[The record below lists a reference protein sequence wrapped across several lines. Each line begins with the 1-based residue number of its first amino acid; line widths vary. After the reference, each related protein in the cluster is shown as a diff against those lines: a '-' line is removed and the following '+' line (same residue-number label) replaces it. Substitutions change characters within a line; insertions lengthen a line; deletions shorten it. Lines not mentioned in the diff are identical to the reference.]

1 MRRWKSWAL
10 PAAGL
15 LLALGGFLLP
25 VYYGW
30 AAAPGDLGPDHWAF
44 IYFMKAAAM
53 AVGAT
58 LCILSLLDKN
68 LVILRSKWFVFLLP
82 FVFILLFWWMRVDTH
97 GRNEM
102 YRGYTREDG
111 PVEWST
117 ALFLFGAS
125 GLLAITARRGFRLK
139 CLLPSVGLS
148 VLALFVLWLGLEE
161 VSYGQRIFGWG
172 TPGTLAQINY
182 QEETNIHNIEGLG
195 ELMDQI
201 GPQLILLWGVTGW
214 AFTLLLSQIRF
225 FSSGWRGWALLL
237 APPLFLSSFFLPYAI
252 WFYECCTPGGFLVSR
267 DQELAEMFLGLAFLV
282 YGMWAYLGSKTL
294 FTRSIEADIHADP
307 IQGLTDRSLTGG

>member
-10 PAAGL
+10 PSAGL

-25 VYYGW
+25 IYYGW
-30 AAAPGDLGPDHWAF
+30 AAAPRDLGPDHWAF
-44 IYFMKAAAM
+44 IHFMKAAAI
-53 AVGAT
+53 AVGAG
-58 LCILSLLDKN
+58 LCLLSLFDKN
-68 LVILRSKWFVFLLP
+68 LLIVRSKWFVFLLP
-82 FVFILLFWWMRVDTH
+82 FVFILLFWWMRVETH

-111 PVEWST
+111 PVEWAT
-117 ALFLFGAS
+117 ALFLLGAS
-125 GLLAITARRGFRLK
+125 VLLAIAAKRGFRAR
-139 CLLPSVGLS
+139 CLLPSIGLS

-161 VSYGQRIFGWG
+161 ISYGQRIFGWG
-172 TPGTLAQINY
+172 TPDTLAQINY
-182 QEETNIHNIEGLG
+182 QEETNIHNIEGLD

-214 AFTLLLSQIRF
+214 AFTLLLSQVRF
-225 FSSGWRGWALLL
+225 FSSDWRGWVLLL

-282 YGMWAYLGSKTL
+282 YGVWAYLGSKSYSVRS
-294 FTRSIEADIHADP
+294 TREEAHPHAVH
-307 IQGLTDRSLTGG
+307 GLPDRPLTGG